1 MAKGAA
7 KIFGG
12 AQGAAAV
19 DRALTIVAA
28 LEGSG
33 RPLSLAELARITGMY
48 KSTMLRLLAS
58 LAKAAMVVR
67 RSDQTYALGPFAFRL
82 GRAFEMTYHL
92 REGIVPVLEWLVAR
106 GTESPSFH
114 VWHDEDQRLCLF
126 RIDSKHSTL
135 DRVRAGDLLPL
146 KQGAAGKVLRLFS
159 GGVDS
164 TAGDVA
170 LVQRSFGERDPAC
183 AAIATPVF
191 GAGGELVGALSLSGP
206 RERFTEQSIT
216 KMSKPLLAGAATAA
230 LALGGEPPAR
240 QRRQPISSVK
250 SVTP

>member
-1 MAKGAA
+1 MAKSAA
-7 KIFGG
+7 KTSGA

-28 LEGSG
+28 LEGAG

-67 RSDQTYALGPFAFRL
+67 RPDQTYALGPFAFRL
-82 GRAFEMTYHL
+82 GRAFEATYHL
-92 REGIVPVLEWLVAR
+92 REGIVPVLEWLVTR

-114 VWHDEDQRLCLF
+114 VWHDDDRRLCLF
-126 RIDSKHSTL
+126 RIDSRHSTL
-135 DRVRAGDLLPL
+135 DRVRAGDLLPIR
-146 KQGAAGKVLRLFS
+146 QGAPGKVLRLFARGADAAS
-159 GGVDS
+159 EDI
-164 TAGDVA
+164 A
-170 LVQRSFGERDPAC
+170 LVQPSFGERDPAC

-206 RERFTEQSIT
+206 RERFTEQSIA
-216 KMSKPLLAGAATAA
+216 KMSKVLLEGAATAT

-240 QRRQPISSVK
+240 RRRQP
-250 SVTP
+250 TRTT